1 MSYPLHT
8 SVALR
13 PFIWEAVAKELH
25 SLGWYRLF
33 LYSLFHGKLKKASK
47 PVLFTRVCVLCENSP
62 STMDSRALCVLS
74 KKRLS
79 KFIINW
85 PLKERNLM
93 TQKL

>member
-25 SLGWYRLF
+25 SLGWYRPF
-33 LYSLFHGKLKKASK
+33 LYSLFHGKLKKTSK
-47 PVLFTRVCVLCENSP
+47 PVLFMRVCVLCENPP
-62 STMDSRALCVLS
+62 STMDSRVLCVLS
-74 KKRLS
+74 KKRLP
-79 KFIINW
+79 KFITNW
-85 PLKERNLM
+85 PLKKISLM